1 MDLADHHRLCPAPPR
16 PAARRGPAPALGTA
30 RPARTADPGPGPPRV
45 PEHPRDPALP
55 DQRTETRQ
63 TRPRPAA
70 RIEEPPP
77 GTPSRRGEKDEKG
90 CLAHGTA
97 QTRRLNNKLRACLET
112 PTAASLSPVV
122 AVSVVWCPSCGSAG
136 PPRHRGFYRQLNMLP
151 RLYRLE
157 STAALKG
164 EGPGDD
170 AGVRGPACGGC
181 GHVDRLIT

>member
-63 TRPRPAA
+63 PRPRPAA

-97 QTRRLNNKLRACLET
+97 QTRRLNNKLRSFSSRT
-112 PTAASLSPVV
+112 V
-122 AVSVVWCPSCGSAG
+122 ALGYIKVRCP
-136 PPRHRGFYRQLNMLP
+136 R
-151 RLYRLE
+151 
-157 STAALKG
+157 
-164 EGPGDD
+164 
-170 AGVRGPACGGC
+170 
-181 GHVDRLIT
+181 I